1 MSKSIKFIVFIS
13 VAALLFLISCRKD
26 LLFDKLENVSIS
38 EKFFAHSGKTEKIIL
53 SVIDEIRNRNNK
65 KEFVSNFAIK
75 NGLPIWNKPIISYPA
90 AKSNFSNSFSQS
102 NIEETDATDTFVYV
116 PIVLEYGDK
125 VNGFILAKI
134 NNGVELLYSL
144 AKDYKAFSFENGVDL
159 NDASKFVV
167 MNLLLNK
174 EVFGVSNY
182 KITDY
187 NLFTGDN
194 ETDKANSL
202 SIEGRLA
209 ASECAIISWQ
219 SQYCGTPYYTLCRSE
234 CDNCLTYCYPISS
247 SVEICTAP
255 NTVTWPAGG
264 IGISAGGGLG
274 SGESGGG
281 GDIPHYYPCIST
293 PQSLLPGDPL
303 PPCPEPGPGNGWIP
317 QLSNSLNPCD
327 TLAKYSQGNDFQLMF
342 EDLKTRIPTRSENL
356 YIFNNPL
363 IPSSSSNP
371 INLTTGYPDEF
382 SVYPQNENQFV
393 HSWGWMHNHFA
404 DADSS
409 SLIFSAGDLNTLADQ
424 VIRDSSIFQVDYTH
438 FMIGMVGDSNTQYI
452 LIVEDLNKFGSWA
465 SSLFYNEEIIKS
477 AFSGAGLSQKYLPLS
492 VSETEKRFLYVIKNT
507 GLKLFRGSNNSQTW
521 TPIGLNK
528 NGNIITINCQ

>member
-1 MSKSIKFIVFIS
+1 
-13 VAALLFLISCRKD
+13 LLFLISCRKD

-65 KEFVSNFAIK
+65 REFVSNFAIK
-75 NGLPIWNKPIISYPA
+75 NGLPIWDKPIISYPV

-102 NIEETDATDTFVYV
+102 NIEETVATDTFVYV
-116 PIVLEYGDK
+116 PIVLEDGDK

-134 NNGVELLYSL
+134 NNGVEILYSL

-194 ETDKANSL
+194 ETDNANSL

-219 SQYCGTPYYTLCRSE
+219 SQYCGTPYYTGCRSE
-234 CDNCLTYCYPISS
+234 CDNCGTYCYPISS
-247 SVEICTAP
+247 SVEICIAP

-264 IGISAGGGLG
+264 IGISAGGSG
-274 SGESGGG
+274 SGESGGGGG

-293 PQSLLPGDPL
+293 PQSVLPGDPL
-303 PPCPEPGPGNGWIP
+303 PPCPEPGPGSGWQTVP
-317 QLSNSLNPCD
+317 YSPSPLTPCD
-327 TLAKYSQGNDFQLMF
+327 QVKNITDTTKNSEYMQKVKELAKLQ
-342 EDLKTRIPTRSENL
+342 NL
-356 YIFNNPL
+356 NLGYEKSTAL
-363 IPSSSSNP
+363 IDN
-371 INLTTGYPDEF
+371 G
-382 SVYPQNENQFV
+382 
-393 HSWGWMHNHFA
+393 
-404 DADSS
+404 S
-409 SLIFSAGDLNTLADQ
+409 SLIIKQDSGSTTVASVQIPDLPSDQKYHSFAHTHPNTSDGTYSIFSFGDLRRVSMLLNSGQLDADKFVIFVS
-424 VIRDSSIFQVDYTH
+424 VIRV
-438 FMIGMVGDSNTQYI
+438 
-452 LIVEDLNKFGSWA
+452 LIML
-465 SSLFYNEEIIKS
+465 
-477 AFSGAGLSQKYLPLS
+477 
-492 VSETEKRFLYVIKNT
+492 
-507 GLKLFRGSNNSQTW
+507 
-521 TPIGLNK
+521 
-528 NGNIITINCQ
+528 